1 MPFSFCSFTPNQPLW
16 LHQDS
21 NLTMALELYNTLDS
35 NMYASWTSSHQNLTS
50 SFMPIHFCQHVQI
63 LLTFTISII
72 SGHSDFYN
80 FYCIRTF
87 RLLIFTIS
95 ITSKYSDFA
104 DFDNFYQDIQT
115 FTISI
120 IPGHSDFADF
130 HNFYQDIQTL
140 LTFTISVISGHSDFA
155 DFDILKRVW
164 LQMFWLKSP
173 LPATSNNNINSSNTQ
188 DSG

>member
-1 MPFSFCSFTPNQPLW
+1 MNAECICSLPFLMPFSFCSFTPNQPLW

-21 NLTMALELYNTLDS
+21 NVTMALELYNTLDS

-50 SFMPIHFCQHVQI
+50 SFMPIHFCQHVQT
-63 LLTFTISII
+63 LLTFTISVI

-95 ITSKYSDFA
+95 ITSRYSDFA

-115 FTISI
+115 
-120 IPGHSDFADF
+120 
-130 HNFYQDIQTL
+130 L
-140 LTFTISVISGHSDFA
+140 LTLTFSKESGFRC
-155 DFDILKRVW
+155 F
-164 LQMFWLKSP
+164 
-173 LPATSNNNINSSNTQ
+173 
-188 DSG
+188 G